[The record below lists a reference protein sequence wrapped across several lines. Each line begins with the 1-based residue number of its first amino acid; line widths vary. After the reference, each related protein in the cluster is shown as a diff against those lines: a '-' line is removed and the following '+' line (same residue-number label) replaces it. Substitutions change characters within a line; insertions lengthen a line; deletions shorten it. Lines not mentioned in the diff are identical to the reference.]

1 MLKLPG
7 GFDPGPNAKAVN
19 PDAEEV
25 CRDEAK
31 LRRSHSNDAN
41 NHTVNAAQ
49 HESHPLLTSD
59 QDRCENGEATRD
71 VIQTKHG
78 ENLNLRPYVARGAGR
93 SQ

>member
-1 MLKLPG
+1 
-7 GFDPGPNAKAVN
+7 
-19 PDAEEV
+19 
-25 CRDEAK
+25 
-31 LRRSHSNDAN
+31 
-41 NHTVNAAQ
+41 
-49 HESHPLLTSD
+49 LLTSD